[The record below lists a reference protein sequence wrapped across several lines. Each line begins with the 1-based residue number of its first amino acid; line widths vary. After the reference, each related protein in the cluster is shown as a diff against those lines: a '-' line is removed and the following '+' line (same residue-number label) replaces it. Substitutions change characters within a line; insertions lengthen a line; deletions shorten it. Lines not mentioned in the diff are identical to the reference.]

1 VPVDAWRL
9 AAYPRVDLEE
19 ISRTACGG
27 AGGEQGERHSIE
39 SLAKQKVRQQQPIC
53 KSLAR
58 LATEA
63 ARGRGHAYRVAAY
76 GRVDLVE
83 LSTGLCADFEGVL
96 CVANDKVQQV
106 CGQLQLLEHPQNE
119 RCVPSTTMRKTC
131 ARATRP
137 SISICTRRTQKVP
150 WQQRQ
155 HEWSTQITA
164 VALDEQRH
172 HDASSASKLACCGF
186 TAHGSESAGMC
197 EAARRMEGSSE
208 PDERATPEARIRA
221 GSSHG
226 SGRGKKEEKTLVRTV
241 CPTCSH
247 IAVTRARPVDAY

>member
-1 VPVDAWRL
+1 MPVDAWRL

-155 HEWSTQITA
+155 HEWSSQISGE
-164 VALDEQRH
+164 ALGAQREQ
-172 HDASSASKLACCGF
+172 DAKKSPKLARRVF
-186 TAHGSESAGMC
+186 TA
-197 EAARRMEGSSE
+197 RR
-208 PDERATPEARIRA
+208 
-221 GSSHG
+221 
-226 SGRGKKEEKTLVRTV
+226 
-241 CPTCSH
+241 
-247 IAVTRARPVDAY
+247 